1 LHLNLSDRDIRTEKA
16 AQLLET
22 HYGIKGKLLLLPG
35 EIDLNF
41 KVTTAEKKRYV
52 FKIAPKYVD
61 FDYLDFQQ
69 KILLHLK
76 GQDAPQVIPDLHQNP
91 TAVFYDDQGEKRSMR
106 LLSWISGRVWS
117 QVNPYT
123 KTLRYRLGVSCGN
136 LTQRLQSFD
145 HPYAHRYF
153 EWDLAQGE
161 WVEEHLSLFNKKQKA
176 TVQFFIDSFKDI
188 QKTYQTLRK
197 SVVHNDAND
206 NNIIVS
212 EDVVS
217 PSICSLIDYG
227 DAIHTQTLNDLAI
240 CCAYAIMDVPDPLEA
255 ALPW

>member
-1 LHLNLSDRDIRTEKA
+1 M
-16 AQLLET
+16 
-22 HYGIKGKLLLLPG
+22 
-35 EIDLNF
+35 
-41 KVTTAEKKRYV
+41 
-52 FKIAPKYVD
+52 
-61 FDYLDFQQ
+61 
-69 KILLHLK
+69 HLK

-123 KTLRYRLGVSCGN
+123 KTLRYRLGVSCGS

-176 TVQFFIDSFKDI
+176 SYPRFSEDEISEIVSHMDTEVTSYTAKKGTVILADVRGLHRGMPIEEGLRYAVTNYYVHSNDEVDEYSTKKYFIDDK
-188 QKTYQTLRK
+188 
-197 SVVHNDAND
+197 
-206 NNIIVS
+206 
-212 EDVVS
+212 
-217 PSICSLIDYG
+217 
-227 DAIHTQTLNDLAI
+227 
-240 CCAYAIMDVPDPLEA
+240 
-255 ALPW
+255 